1 MKNMKTDQRSKI
13 ALLAGIFLGEGV
25 LLVGFKAIGVDNY
38 SLLIVLGGF
47 LITMPALALLMINR
61 SAIK

>member
-1 MKNMKTDQRSKI
+1 MKTDQRSKI

-25 LLVGFKAIGVDNY
+25 LLVGFKAMGIDND

-47 LITMPALALLMINR
+47 LITIPALALLLVSR